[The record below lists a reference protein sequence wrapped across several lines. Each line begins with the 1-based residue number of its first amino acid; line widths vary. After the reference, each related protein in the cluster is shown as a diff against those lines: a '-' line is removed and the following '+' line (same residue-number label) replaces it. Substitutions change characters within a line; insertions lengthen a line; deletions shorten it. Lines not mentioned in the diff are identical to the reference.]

1 MKNLYEERMQGLQ
14 KRQVIFFRH
23 LLLFLHDINQFVS

>member
-14 KRQVIFFRH
+14 RSQVIFFRH
-23 LLLFLHDINQFVS
+23 FLLFLHDINQFVS